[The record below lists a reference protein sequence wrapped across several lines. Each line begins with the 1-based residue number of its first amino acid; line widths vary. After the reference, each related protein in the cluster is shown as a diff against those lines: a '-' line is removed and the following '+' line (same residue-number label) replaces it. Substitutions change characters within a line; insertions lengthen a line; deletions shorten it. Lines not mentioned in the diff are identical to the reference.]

1 MSISRKEFISVIDRI
16 ASENGLTSDS
26 IWSQIGDLVKP
37 SSPFASKAAKELA
50 QEKNIDT
57 NKIKGTGNLG
67 KITSDDIRKFLG
79 KPVKNKQPTQWSSKA
94 AKKLAEENSLTVDDF
109 PIDKRTGRKWKNG
122 TVTISVD
129 DVKLKAGLSSP
140 KKKSPYASKAAKV
153 LAKENGI
160 KAKDLDG
167 TGKGDKITKK
177 DILKYLKTL
186 SNEESS
192 SSSSSDEEE

>member
-1 MSISRKEFISVIDRI
+1 MSVSRKEFNTVIDRI

-67 KITSDDIRKFLG
+67 KITSDDIRQFLG
-79 KPVKNKQPTQWSSKA
+79 QPTKNKQPTQWSSKA
-94 AKKLAEENSLTVDDF
+94 AKKLAEENNLTQEDF

-140 KKKSPYASKAAKV
+140 KK
-153 LAKENGI
+153 
-160 KAKDLDG
+160 
-167 TGKGDKITKK
+167 
-177 DILKYLKTL
+177 
-186 SNEESS
+186 
-192 SSSSSDEEE
+192 